1 MNDLPTIS
9 KHNKVSHGITLVA
22 ALQYAR
28 DVAKA
33 ADYKPTDVVL
43 ESIDRAL
50 DSAKQDLE
58 TARR

>member
-1 MNDLPTIS
+1 MNDLSTIS
-9 KHNKVSHGITLVA
+9 KHNKVSHGIALVA
-22 ALQYAR
+22 AISYAR

-33 ADYKPTDVVL
+33 ADYRPTDVVL